1 VTRILTIRTAV
12 ACLVATLVF
21 WGIGGLISLTHFGF
35 DLTDA
40 LDGGSY
46 FALMAGMSVLGI
58 LIVRREPRNP
68 VGWLFCTTPALVGVS
83 IGFGTLAVWGSPE
96 HHDIPG
102 AVVAASLSTWGWA
115 TGLLSFLLL
124 IPLLFPDGRPPG
136 GRWRIVLRIDLVVI
150 AAVAL
155 DLATQPGKLYPG
167 MENPIGIGV
176 ARSVPVIAAVVGS
189 AVALIFVGI
198 ASAVVRYRRSEA
210 TARLQLRE
218 CLYAT
223 CLTVAG
229 FVAISA
235 LNLSEVLFT
244 VDYALIPGAI
254 GLAML
259 RYRLYDIDVVIR
271 RTLVYAALVA
281 MLAAV
286 YLAGVAGLGA
296 GLRAVTGLSSSLAVT
311 LSTLA
316 VVAAFQPLRT
326 RIQRAVDRRFYR
338 AAYDA
343 RATVEAFSGQLREQ
357 IDLDVLADRLLVT
370 VGETVRPRSASVWL
384 APVTITERASGTT
397 EA

>member
-1 VTRILTIRTAV
+1 VKRVIGLRGAV
-12 ACLVATLVF
+12 ACLVATLVC
-21 WGIGGLISLTHFGF
+21 WGVAGLISLFHFGF
-35 DLTDA
+35 SLRDT
-40 LDGGSY
+40 LDTGSY
-46 FALMAGMSVLGI
+46 FVLMVSMSVLGI

-68 VGWLFCTTPALVGVS
+68 VGWLFCTTPMLVAFS
-83 IGFGTLAVWGSPE
+83 IGFGTVAVWGSPK

-102 AVVAASLSTWGWA
+102 AVVAASLGTWGWA

-136 GRWRIVLRIDLVVI
+136 GRWRILVRLDLIVI
-150 AAVAL
+150 VGVAV
-155 DLATQPGKLYPG
+155 DLATQPGKLFPG
-167 MENPIGIGV
+167 MENPLGIGI
-176 ARSVPVIAAVVGS
+176 AESVPVIAAIVGS
-189 AVALIFVGI
+189 VLVLILASI
-198 ASAVVRYRRSEA
+198 ASAVVRYRRA
-210 TARLQLRE
+210 DRLQRLQLRE
-218 CLYAT
+218 VLFAT
-223 CLTVAG
+223 CLTVVG
-229 FVAISA
+229 FFAISVLNATEA
-235 LNLSEVLFT
+235 LYTL
-244 VDYALIPGAI
+244 DYALIPGAI

-316 VVAAFQPLRT
+316 VVAAFQPLRA

-370 VGETVRPRSASVWL
+370 VGETVRPRTASVWL